1 MTTPSPRP
9 DPVGPS
15 SAEDI
20 AGQLGTVGV
29 TPSKATVWLGD
40 YVDRPAVDPGGL
52 IIGAPRT
59 GSPFAPTPTVKV
71 ENRIAIEDAEMMYF
85 NFTPQQRE
93 ALIAMS
99 VKLGYIRSDSVN
111 DAALQQV
118 WAQYVKSAAAYQAK
132 GKNWTPWSIM
142 LLDSMTQEKTKKEVT
157 QKGPVTQTSTST
169 DLSTKMDARGIL
181 NTASRTLLGRDPTE
195 EESNRFWQTLNAAER
210 ENPVTT
216 TQTTTYDAEGNVAT
230 QNSTSSGGM
239 SAQAKEV
246 VTEDTLKANP
256 EYGAYQA
263 ATNYMGILRNMVY
276 GGQ

>member
-52 IIGAPRT
+52 LIGSPRQ

-71 ENRIAIEDAEMMYF
+71 ENRIAIEDAEMAYF
-85 NFTPQQRE
+85 NFTPQQRQ
-93 ALIAMS
+93 ALINFA
-99 VKLGYIRSDSVN
+99 VKLGYVRSDSVN

-118 WAQYVKSAAAYQAK
+118 WAQYVKSAAAYQVK
-132 GKNWTPWSIM
+132 GKNWTPWSVM
-142 LLDSMTQEKTKKEVT
+142 MLDSMTQESTKKEAV
-157 QKGPVTQTSTST
+157 QKAPVTQTSTST
-169 DLSTKMDARGIL
+169 DLSTRMDARGIL

-195 EESNRFWQTLNAAER
+195 EESTRFWQTLNAAER

-216 TQTTTYDAEGNVAT
+216 TQTTTYDALGNVAT

-246 VTEDTLKANP
+246 ITEDELKSNKD
-256 EYGAYQA
+256 YGAYQA